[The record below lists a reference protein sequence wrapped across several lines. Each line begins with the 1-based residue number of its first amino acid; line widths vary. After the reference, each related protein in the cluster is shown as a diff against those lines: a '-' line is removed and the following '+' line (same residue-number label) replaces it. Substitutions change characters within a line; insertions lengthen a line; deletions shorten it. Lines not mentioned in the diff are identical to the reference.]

1 MNVDVFL
8 IKNLSLGIYWKKSM
22 RFCTFLNMAV
32 SILRGFE
39 CHFQALPPT
48 WFPWICP
55 TKKEN
60 AEKGHESFIEAGRE
74 ASQLLE
80 GLSCSLSPKLKWH
93 LRYLGRFWPSF
104 GGHGLSRKTS
114 SKDPQN
120 RWFLTGGGG
129 GRTWWVPFRCQGD
142 GRWEHHLEER
152 KQSGGNKSSTS
163 FLELKKW
170 QLSYF
175 LGNLGRS
182 GKECS
187 SESSGLHGWD
197 EGTKRAWNPFGWHEM
212 RKVLMSGSAGVED
225 SMRA

>member
-32 SILRGFE
+32 SILWGFE

-60 AEKGHESFIEAGRE
+60 AEKGHESFIEAGRAVIGMDESYE

-104 GGHGLSRKTS
+104 GRHGLSRKTS

-120 RWFLTGGGG
+120 RWVFDRWRWRMYVVSSLQMP
-129 GRTWWVPFRCQGD
+129 RRWQG
-142 GRWEHHLEER
+142 WEHHLEER
-152 KQSGGNKSSTS
+152 KQSGGKNHPHLFWSWSGS
-163 FLELKKW
+163 W
-170 QLSYF
+170 NIF
-175 LGNLGRS
+175 LG
-182 GKECS
+182 
-187 SESSGLHGWD
+187 
-197 EGTKRAWNPFGWHEM
+197 T
-212 RKVLMSGSAGVED
+212 
-225 SMRA
+225 